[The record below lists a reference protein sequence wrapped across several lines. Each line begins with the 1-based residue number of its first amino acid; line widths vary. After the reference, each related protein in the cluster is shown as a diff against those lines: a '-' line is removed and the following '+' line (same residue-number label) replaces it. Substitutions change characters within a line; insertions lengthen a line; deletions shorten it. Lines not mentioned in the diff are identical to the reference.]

1 MMAIPNTV
9 IKTNYI
15 YWRFHI
21 GNYGM
26 FSETIDYQ
34 YMVLNCTLFQLTENS
49 ATITEFGSLMIGTL
63 VELVP
68 NSVLCFH
75 VPSEKSMI

>member
-9 IKTNYI
+9 IIYI
-15 YWRFHI
+15 WRFHI
-21 GNYGM
+21 GM
-26 FSETIDYQ
+26 FSETINYQ
-34 YMVLNCTLFQLTENS
+34 YMVLICTLFQLIENS
-49 ATITEFGSLMIGTL
+49 ATITEYGSQMIGTL

-68 NSVLCFH
+68 NSALYFH

>member
-34 YMVLNCTLFQLTENS
+34 YMILNCTLFQLTENS
-49 ATITEFGSLMIGTL
+49 ATITEFGSLMIGTM

>member
-1 MMAIPNTV
+1 MMAIPNPV
-9 IKTNYI
+9 IIYI
-15 YWRFHI
+15 WRFHI

-26 FSETIDYQ
+26 FSETINYQ
-34 YMVLNCTLFQLTENS
+34 YMVLICTLFQLIENS
-49 ATITEFGSLMIGTL
+49 VTMTEYGSPMIGTL

-68 NSVLCFH
+68 NSALCFH